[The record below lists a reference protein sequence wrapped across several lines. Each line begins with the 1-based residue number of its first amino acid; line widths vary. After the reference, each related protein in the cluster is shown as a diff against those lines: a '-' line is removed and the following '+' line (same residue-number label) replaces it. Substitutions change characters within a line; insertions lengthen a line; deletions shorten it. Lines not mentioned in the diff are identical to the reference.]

1 MSHYIELVSIVQEI
15 RRVALQLEDSE
26 DQQALG
32 IAAKA
37 VERVAQKSKPEPK
50 VWTLPNGRIR
60 GSEEDKKHWWTCH
73 QSWCAFTGPHVG
85 TDKLG
90 RKACLGS
97 CGGITRNPET

>member
-37 VERVAQKSKPEPK
+37 VERVAQKSNVE
-50 VWTLPNGRIR
+50 
-60 GSEEDKKHWWTCH
+60 
-73 QSWCAFTGPHVG
+73 
-85 TDKLG
+85 
-90 RKACLGS
+90 S